1 MAGGWT
7 IAVAAVAGVAAAV
20 LWRFALPRLR
30 EPATDEDKRTYTSL
44 TGTAETIL
52 VALCATAAGAASV
65 LLAPP
70 STLPQWLILSTVGVC
85 LAAVDG
91 FTTWLPAQPTR
102 WAWLVM
108 AGGIAAA
115 SGLAGAS
122 WTDLGRSV
130 AGATASGVFYLLAWF
145 ITRRG
150 FGLGDVRFVPLIGA
164 ATAATGWTTW
174 YAGLACGSLLA
185 LAHGLLRLLRHAPGL
200 HPWAPGLLLG
210 GYVALLVTR

>member
-1 MAGGWT
+1 MAGGWA
-7 IAVAAVAGVAAAV
+7 IAVVVMAGVAGAV
-20 LWRFALPRLR
+20 LWRSVLPRLR
-30 EPATDEDKRTYTSL
+30 EPATDEDKRSYASL
-44 TGTAETIL
+44 TGTAETFV
-52 VALCATAAGAASV
+52 VALCAAAAGAASA
-65 LLAPP
+65 LLAPL
-70 STLPQWLILSTVGVC
+70 STLPQWLVLSTVGVC

-91 FTTWLPAQPTR
+91 FTTWLPARPTR

-108 AGGIAAA
+108 AGGIAA
-115 SGLAGAS
+115 SGFAGAS

-130 AGATASGVFYLLAWF
+130 AGATASGVFYLAAWF

-150 FGLGDVRFVPLIGA
+150 FGLGDARFVPLIGA
-164 ATAATGWTTW
+164 ATAATGWTIW

-210 GYVALLVTR
+210 GYVALLVAR